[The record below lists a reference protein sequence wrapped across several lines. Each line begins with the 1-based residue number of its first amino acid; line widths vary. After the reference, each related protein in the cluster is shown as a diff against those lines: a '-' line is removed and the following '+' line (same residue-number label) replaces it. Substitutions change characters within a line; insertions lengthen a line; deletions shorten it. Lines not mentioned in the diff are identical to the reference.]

1 MYIGNVYDGC
11 GDAGH
16 DAHGDDDD
24 ELRRL
29 PPAER
34 ESIVSASLA
43 VPTFAESADLAGW
56 VCINV

>member
-1 MYIGNVYDGC
+1 MMVVVMLVMMLMEMMMMNFGVY
-11 GDAGH
+11 
-16 DAHGDDDD
+16 
-24 ELRRL
+24 R
-29 PPAER
+29 PPR